1 MAIDFLDKEV
11 KKLRN
16 RFNNVFATQTVFHV
30 QAREASLWMVIWADL
45 ITSRIK
51 EETNEKRIEEQTRE
65 FCMKR
70 DILNNFFDMMELQQ
84 ERSMYAETKSNKRIT
99 ASG

>member
-16 RFNNVFATQTVFHV
+16 RFNNVFGMQTVFHV
-30 QAREASLWMVIWADL
+30 QAREASLLMVIWADL
-45 ITSRIK
+45 ITKWIK
-51 EETNEKRIEEQTRE
+51 EETNEKLIEEQTRE
-65 FCMKR
+65 FCRIR
-70 DILNNFFDMMELQQ
+70 DGMNNFFDMMELQQ
-84 ERSMYAETKSNKRIT
+84 ERSMYAENKSNKRIT

>member
-1 MAIDFLDKEV
+1 MAIDFLEKEV
-11 KKLRN
+11 EKLRT
-16 RFNNVFATQTVFHV
+16 RFNKTFGTQKVFHV
-30 QAREASLWMVIWADL
+30 QAREASLWMVIWADQ

-51 EETNEKRIEEQTRE
+51 DETDEKRIEEQTRE

-84 ERSMYAETKSNKRIT
+84 ERRMYAENKSNKRIT
-99 ASG
+99 AGG